1 MTGSDSNRRRP
12 PGRLLAG
19 LPLARPKNPSI
30 ARPQRTEAV
39 TEGLGFTKVL
49 HDCLASG
56 VILVDGKEKLVS
68 LNGQA
73 RRILGLSPD
82 QAPQP
87 QLAALPSSLRAMAR
101 AALRSGKSPADRRVT
116 IRAGHGEGMT
126 VHASAMPLR
135 VGRKN
140 SGVVLVL
147 HDLTPAS
154 EIEQRIRQLDRLA
167 SIGTLAAG
175 MAHEIKNALVAGKTF
190 VDLLL
195 EKQQDA
201 ELVEVVRREMGRI
214 DAIVSGMRSFA
225 ASSRP
230 SFREVRLHEI
240 LEHSLRL
247 VRPQLEARS
256 VSLTRSFLAWPDILL
271 GDDYQLQQAFVN
283 LFLNALD
290 SMGANGTLSV
300 ATDVL
305 PPGAMDGKLPTAN
318 GLARLRLTIKDNGI
332 GISRENMARLFE
344 PFFTTKPNGT
354 GLGLLITQRIVQE
367 HRGAIAVQSEP
378 DIGTTFEIL
387 FPASA

>member
-1 MTGSDSNRRRP
+1 MTGSESNHRRP

-19 LPLARPKNPSI
+19 RAPARPKGPSI
-30 ARPQRTEAV
+30 TRPHGTEAT
-39 TEGLGFTKVL
+39 TEGLSFTKVL

-56 VILVDGKEKLVS
+56 VILVDSKKKVAS
-68 LNGQA
+68 LNDQA
-73 RRILGLSPD
+73 KKILGLSPD
-82 QAPQP
+82 QAPLP
-87 QLAALPSSLRAMAR
+87 QLAALPAALRTMAR
-101 AALRSGKSPADRRVT
+101 AALASGKSPAGRQVK
-116 IRAGHGEGMT
+116 IRAGKRGAVT
-126 VHASAMPLR
+126 VHASAVPLH

-147 HDLTPAS
+147 HDLTPARQ
-154 EIEQRIRQLDRLA
+154 IEQHIQQLDRLA

-195 EKQQDA
+195 EKHQDA

-214 DAIVSGMRSFA
+214 DAIVSRMRSFA
-225 ASSRP
+225 GSNRP
-230 SFREVRLHEI
+230 SFSEVRLHET

-247 VRPQLEARS
+247 VQPQLDAKL
-256 VSLTRSFLAWPDILL
+256 VALDRSFQASPDVLH

-283 LFLNALD
+283 LFLNALEA
-290 SMGANGTLSV
+290 MGPNGTLSV

-305 PPGAMDGKLPTAN
+305 PPGAMHGKLPTAT
-318 GLARLRLTIKDNGI
+318 GLAHLQLTIKDNGI

-354 GLGLLITQRIVQE
+354 GLGLLITQRIIQE
-367 HRGAIAVQSEP
+367 HRGAITVQSEP
-378 DIGTTFEIL
+378 DKGTTFRIL
-387 FPASA
+387 LPASA